1 MLQAL
6 CAYTGENEMKMPIVL
21 LSLMC
26 IQACGTITTLSESDK
41 RISSKLTKQDTYCDS
56 LPRVYSGVSYDFCK
70 LNSEPNGTAVDVLV
84 GFYLFDGILSAATD
98 TLVLP
103 YTIFQ
108 QSDKGSM
115 QIVR

>member
-1 MLQAL
+1 MRI
-6 CAYTGENEMKMPIVL
+6 PIIL

-26 IQACGTITTLSESDK
+26 IQACGTITTLSESDTQ
-41 RISSKLTKQDTYCDS
+41 ISSRLTKQDTYCES

-70 LNSEPNGTAVDVLV
+70 LNSKPTGTAIDVGV
-84 GFYLFDGILSAATD
+84 GFYLFDGLLSAATD

-103 YTIFQ
+103 YTIVQ

>member
-1 MLQAL
+1 MRLS
-6 CAYTGENEMKMPIVL
+6 MIL
-21 LSLMC
+21 LSLIC
-26 IQACGTITTLSESDK
+26 IQGCGTITTLSESDE
-41 RISSKLTKQDTYCDS
+41 RISSKLTKQDTYCAS

-70 LNSEPNGTAVDVLV
+70 LHSKPTGTAIDIGV
-84 GFYLFDGILSAATD
+84 GFYVFDGIFSAATD

-108 QSDKGSM
+108 QSDKGSI

>member
-1 MLQAL
+1 
-6 CAYTGENEMKMPIVL
+6 
-21 LSLMC
+21 MC
-26 IQACGTITTLSESDK
+26 IQACGTITTLSNTDK
-41 RISSKLTKQDTYCDS
+41 QISSQLRKQDTYCDS

-70 LNSEPNGTAVDVLV
+70 LNSEPKGTFVDGMVEL
-84 GFYLFDGILSAATD
+84 YLLDGILSAATD

-103 YTIFQ
+103 YTIIQ